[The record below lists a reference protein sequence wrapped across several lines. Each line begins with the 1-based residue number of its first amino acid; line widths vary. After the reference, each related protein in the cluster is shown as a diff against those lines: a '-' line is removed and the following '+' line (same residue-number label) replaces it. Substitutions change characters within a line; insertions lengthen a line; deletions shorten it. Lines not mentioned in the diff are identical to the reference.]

1 MDQVTETSVFRRVT
15 SAWILLWVAA
25 AAGLAIPLIL
35 LTMAL
40 EDNQIPSQDQTVL
53 DWVSSRDFP
62 LLDGISRVI
71 SAVADG
77 PATAGIGIASV
88 GLLWLLG
95 ATRAAQGFAVVGAVV
110 LTVSL
115 LGDRTLGEIVGH
127 TAPSGDSSELS
138 FPSGHVFGTVVFYGF
153 WGFLGFYYGLKPKF
167 LIAVLAPIVLI
178 ILAVGFSRMFEL
190 AHWPSDVAA
199 GYLLGGLWLLVL
211 IPFFIYFQKVSWLS
225 SAKQTVDMTTLGCE
239 T

>member
-1 MDQVTETSVFRRVT
+1 MTETSVFHRVT
-15 SAWILLWVAA
+15 SAWIVLWVAA
-25 AAGLAIPLIL
+25 AAGMAIPLIL
-35 LTMAL
+35 LTIAL
-40 EDNQIPSQDQTVL
+40 EDGQTPSQDQAVL
-53 DWVSSRDFP
+53 DWVSSRDLP
-62 LLDGISRVI
+62 LLDLISRGI
-71 SAVADG
+71 SAVTDG

-110 LTVSL
+110 LTVVL

-127 TAPSGDSSELS
+127 TTPGEESSELS

-153 WGFLGFYYGLKPKF
+153 WGFLGFYYRLKPKL
-167 LIAVLAPIVLI
+167 LIPMLTPIVLI
-178 ILAVGFSRMFEL
+178 NLAVGFSRMFEL
-190 AHWPSDVAA
+190 DHWPSDVAA

-225 SAKQTVDMTTLGCE
+225 SAKQTVDLTTLGCE